1 MSKIARQLFQLQ
13 EIDLEL
19 ESDRHT
25 LKLIIGQLGDSN
37 SVIRAQEQMDSEKQA
52 LEEVTRQQQSL
63 DREIEDVAAKL
74 KKVEEDLY
82 GGKIRNPKEL
92 TDLQHESE
100 SLKANLSRLE
110 EQALEIMEKVESAS
124 KRVTAAD
131 SELNRLKSEWQRQQQ
146 KLTADMEKL
155 KNSVAGLEEKRERLV
170 KDIEP
175 QTVEIYQE
183 IRKQRGTAV
192 AKVQQGTCLGCR
204 ITLPVSDL
212 QRVRGGGMIRCSSC
226 GRILFLA

>member
-37 SVIRAQEQMDSEKQA
+37 SVIRAQEQMDSEKQV

-63 DREIEDVAAKL
+63 DREIEDVTAKL
-74 KKVEEDLY
+74 KKVGEDLY

-110 EQALEIMEKVESAS
+110 EQALEIMERVESAS

-155 KNSVAGLEEKRERLV
+155 KNSIAGLEQKRERVV

-212 QRVRGGGMIRCSSC
+212 QRVRGGGMVRCSSC